1 MYYGDLAIFVSARD
15 ASNRCRSRRLPRIT
29 QRMQLY
35 LPGVSASKATSRCI
49 ALGRSREP
57 PVFTRFG
64 GTTVEK
70 KFAGWPGMR

>member
-1 MYYGDLAIFVSARD
+1 V
-15 ASNRCRSRRLPRIT
+15 
-29 QRMQLY
+29 
-35 LPGVSASKATSRCI
+35 
-49 ALGRSREP
+49 GRSREP